1 MKSQNYSEL
10 YSELQN
16 YIPEERIFT
25 DELRTLAY
33 GTDASFYRL
42 VPQIVVKV
50 KNEAE
55 AKTVIDLCRKHKTP
69 VTFRSAG
76 TSLSGQAITES
87 VLMVVDRNWRGHKIN
102 EDASQ
107 ISMEPGLIGGFANLY
122 LNRYNKKI
130 GPDPASINAAMISGI
145 ISNNASGMT
154 SGVVRNAYHTLA
166 GFKIIFADGS
176 VLDTTD
182 EESKIKF
189 KETHREFIENLT
201 ALAEEV
207 KSKEEIASRI
217 SYKFRIKNT
226 TGYSVN
232 SLVDFTDPFD
242 IIAHLMVGSEGTLG
256 FISEVKL
263 NTVPSP
269 PEKASALVYFPNV
282 REACAAIPMLKNLP
296 VDASEIMDR
305 MALKSIE
312 DKEGMPEFIRTL
324 PPDAAALLIE
334 TSAESNEELKSNVE
348 KITNDLAPLE
358 KLKDIEFTDVPSEYK
373 KLWDVRK
380 GLFPSVCKSREAG
393 KTSIIEDVNFPTE
406 RLADAALDLQNLFA
420 DYNFNDTIIWGHAL
434 SGNLH
439 FVFALDLSDKN
450 DIEIYSNFMND
461 LTRLVIEK
469 YDGSLKAEHGTGR
482 NMAPFVKYEWG
493 SEIYEVMKKIK
504 LLFDPEN
511 ILNPGVLIN
520 EDETVHIK
528 NLKFTPIANP
538 IIDKC
543 IECGFCENV
552 CPSKDLTLT
561 PRQRIT
567 VYREIKRLESTG
579 ENPIKLKHLI
589 DDYEYFGDQ
598 TCATDGLC
606 ELKCPVDIDTG
617 KFIKELRKEKVKE
630 QTKQIANLVTD
641 YFSFVTGVGRIGLA
655 VLDLTNKIL
664 GSNFIKNA
672 SLLLRKWSHNKLP
685 LWNEEMPKASAS
697 KFVSTYS
704 YGEGKAVVY
713 FPSCI
718 NRTMGASPHGD
729 GKESVPD
736 VMVRLLTKAGYK
748 IIYPERLENL
758 CCGMPFAS
766 KGLVKQAKKKSDELY
781 NALVKAS
788 ENGKYPVVYDM
799 SPCSKTSKED
809 FSARKN
815 NKITVYDSVDFAY
828 DFLLNELEIKKL
840 NETVAIFPVCSVVK
854 MGTEEKLKKIAEACA
869 REVVT
874 PEENVCCGFAGDR
887 GFTYPE
893 LNASALKNLKS
904 ALPSNVKE
912 GYSSSRTCEIGLSL
926 HSGIE
931 YKSILFL
938 LDRASTAK

>member
-1 MKSQNYSEL
+1 MKNRNYSEL
-10 YSELQN
+10 YQELKN
-16 YIPEERIFT
+16 HIPEDRIYT
-25 DELRTLAY
+25 DSLRTLAY

-50 KNEAE
+50 QSETE
-55 AKTVIDLCRKHKTP
+55 AKTVIDLCRTHNTP
-69 VTFRSAG
+69 ITFRSAG

-87 VLMVVDRNWRGHKIN
+87 VLMVVDRNWRGHKIS

-107 ISMEPGLIGGFANLY
+107 IKMEPGLIGGFANLY
-122 LNRYNKKI
+122 LNAHNKKI

-145 ISNNASGMT
+145 IANNASGMT
-154 SGVVRNAYHTLA
+154 SGVAKNAYNTLA

-182 EESKIKF
+182 EESKAKF
-189 KETHREFIENLT
+189 KETHKEFLEKLT
-201 ALAEEV
+201 ALANEV
-207 KSKEEIASRI
+207 KANEEIASRI
-217 SYKFRIKNT
+217 FYKYRIKNT

-232 SLVDFTDPFD
+232 ALVDFDDPFD

-256 FISEVKL
+256 FISEITL
-263 NTVPSP
+263 NTVPNP
-269 PEKASALVYFPNV
+269 PKKASALIYFPDV
-282 REACAAIPMLKNLP
+282 REACAAIPFLKKLP
-296 VDASEIMDR
+296 VDAAEIMDR
-305 MALKSIE
+305 TALKSVE
-312 DKEGMPEFIRTL
+312 DKDGMPEFIRTL

-334 TSAESNEELKSNVE
+334 TSADDESGLKSNIE
-348 KITNDLAPLE
+348 KIISDLSGLK
-358 KLKDIEFTDVPSEYK
+358 KLKDIEFTDIPAEYK

-380 GLFPSVCKSREAG
+380 GLFPSVCKARDAG
-393 KTSIIEDVNFPTE
+393 TTVIIEDVNFPTE
-406 RLADAALDLQNLFA
+406 RLADAALDLQQLFKA
-420 DYNFNDTIIWGHAL
+420 YDFEDTIIWGHAL

-439 FVFALDLSDKN
+439 FVFALDMADKQ
-450 DIEIYSNFMND
+450 DVQRYARFMDD

-493 SEIYEVMKKIK
+493 SEIYGIMKRIK
-504 LLFDPEN
+504 KLFDPEN

-520 EDETVHIK
+520 EDETIHIK
-528 NLKFTPIANP
+528 NLKFTPAANP

-567 VYREIKRLESTG
+567 VYREIKRLQDTD
-579 ENPIKLKHLI
+579 ENPYKLKELI
-589 DDYEYFGDQ
+589 SDYEYFGDQ

-617 KFIKELRKEKVKE
+617 KFIKELRKENVRE
-630 QTKQIANLVTD
+630 QTKQFANVVTD
-641 YFSFVTGVGRIGLA
+641 YFSFVTQAGRVGLSLVSLA
-655 VLDLTNKIL
+655 HKIL
-664 GSNFIKNA
+664 GTSGMKNIA
-672 SLLLRKWSHNKLP
+672 TTLRKWSGNKIP
-685 LWNEEMPKASAS
+685 LWNEEMPKASAT
-697 KFVSTYS
+697 KFESDYS
-704 YGEGKAVVY
+704 YGEEKAVVY

-718 NRTMGASPHGD
+718 NRTMGASPKTE

-736 VMVRLLTKAGYK
+736 VMVRLLKKAGYK
-748 IIYPERLENL
+748 IIYPDRLEHL

-766 KGLVKQAKKKSDELY
+766 KGLVKQAQKKSDELY

-799 SPCSKTSKED
+799 SPCSKTSKEN
-809 FSARKN
+809 FEKKGN
-815 NKITVYDSVDFAY
+815 NKIKIYDSVDFAH
-828 DFLLNELEIKKL
+828 DVLLKELKIKKL
-840 NETVAIFPVCSVVK
+840 NETITVFPVCSVVK
-854 MGTEEKLKKIAEACA
+854 MGTEDKLIKIAETCA
-869 REVVT
+869 SKVVT

-893 LNASALKNLKS
+893 LNASALKNIKS
-904 ALPSNVKE
+904 ANPPNVKV

-938 LDRASTAK
+938 LDRACS

>member
-1 MKSQNYSEL
+1 MKNSNYEKL
-10 YSELQN
+10 FEALKN
-16 YIPEERIFT
+16 FIPEERIFT
-25 DELRTLAY
+25 DELRTFAY

-42 VPQIVVKV
+42 VPRLVVKV
-50 KNEAE
+50 KSEDE
-55 AKTVIDLCRKHKTP
+55 AKAVIDLCREYETP
-69 VTFRSAG
+69 ITFRSAG

-107 ISMEPGLIGGFANLY
+107 ITLEPGILGGYANLY
-122 LNRYNKKI
+122 LNKYNKKI

-145 ISNNASGMT
+145 IANNASGMT

-166 GFKIIFADGS
+166 GFRIVFADGS

-182 EESKIKF
+182 EESKRKF
-189 KETHREFIENLT
+189 KETHKEFLDELT

-207 KSKEEIASRI
+207 KQNEEIASRI
-217 SYKFRIKNT
+217 SFKFRIKNT

-232 SLVDFTDPFD
+232 SLVDFDDPFD

-256 FISEVKL
+256 FISEIKL
-263 NTVPSP
+263 KTVPNP
-269 PEKASALVYFPNV
+269 PKKASALIYFPNI
-282 REACAAIPMLKNLP
+282 REACAAIPMLKKLP

-305 MALKSIE
+305 MALKSVE

-324 PPDAAALLIE
+324 PPEAAALLIE
-334 TSAESNEELKSNVE
+334 TSAEDASSLKNNIE
-348 KITNDLAPLE
+348 KIINDLKPLE

-380 GLFPSVCKSREAG
+380 GLFPSVCKSRDAG
-393 KTSIIEDVNFPTE
+393 KTVIIEDVNFPTE
-406 RLADAALDLQNLFA
+406 RLADAALDLQKLFA
-420 DYNFNDTIIWGHAL
+420 RYNFNDTIIWGHAL

-439 FVFALDLSDKN
+439 FVFALDLINKN
-450 DIEIYSNFMND
+450 DVELYSRFMND

-493 SEIYEVMKKIK
+493 SEIYGIMKRIK
-504 LLFDPEN
+504 KLFDPQN
-511 ILNPGVLIN
+511 IFNPGVLIN
-520 EDETVHIK
+520 EDETVHLK
-528 NLKFTPIANP
+528 NLKPTPVANP

-552 CPSKDLTLT
+552 CPSKNITLT
-561 PRQRIT
+561 PRQRIA
-567 VYREIKRLESTG
+567 VYREIKRLEFTK
-579 ENPIKLKHLI
+579 ENPLKLKHLVE
-589 DDYEYFGDQ
+589 DYEYFGDQ

-617 KFIKELRKEKVKE
+617 KFIKELRKEKLKE
-630 QTKQIANLVTD
+630 ETKQFANIVTD
-641 YFSFVTGVGRIGLA
+641 YFTFVTKAGKTGLS
-655 VLDLTNKIL
+655 LLHFSREIL
-664 GSNFIKNA
+664 SAEFVKNA
-672 SLLLRKWSHNKLP
+672 SLKLRKLSGNKLP
-685 LWNEEMPKASAS
+685 LWNKEMPKASAT
-697 KFVSTYS
+697 KFVGNYI
-704 YGEGKAVVY
+704 YGDEKAVVY

-718 NRTMGASPHGD
+718 NRTMGASPKSK
-729 GKESVPD
+729 GKESVTD
-736 VMVRLLTKAGYK
+736 VMVKLLTKAGYK
-748 IIYPERLENL
+748 IIYPERLEHL

-788 ENGKYPVVYDM
+788 QNGKYPVVYDM
-799 SPCSKTSKED
+799 SPCSKTSKEE
-809 FSARKN
+809 FSKREN
-815 NKITVYDSVDFAY
+815 NKITVYDSVDFAH
-828 DFLLNELEIKKL
+828 DFLLNELKIEKVE
-840 NETVAIFPVCSVVK
+840 ETVALFPVCSVVK
-854 MGTEEKLKKIAEACA
+854 MGTEYKLRKIAEACA
-869 REVVT
+869 KEVVT

-893 LNASALKNLKS
+893 LNASALENLKS
-904 ALPSNVKE
+904 SIPRNVKE
-912 GYSSSRTCEIGLSL
+912 GFSSSRTCEIGLSL

-938 LDRASTAK
+938 LDRASSKK